1 MHAQHC
7 SSHVIA
13 LLLASCHSTGYNRV
27 AARTISTRHQK
38 PNEVAPGFTFSF
50 LKKISVATEN
60 GIPAE
65 ISRFSG
71 NFDRK
76 ELSNSK
82 FRNFGF
88 PAGIS
93 LYFTGIPVHFTE
105 K

>member
-1 MHAQHC
+1 MDAEC
-7 SSHVIA
+7 KE
-13 LLLASCHSTGYNRV
+13 TKG
-27 AARTISTRHQK
+27 ARGGLR
-38 PNEVAPGFTFSF
+38 AGFTFSF
-50 LKKISVATEN
+50 LKKISVATGN
-60 GIPAE
+60 GIPTE

-71 NFDRK
+71 IFDRK
-76 ELSNSK
+76 EFSNSK

>member
-1 MHAQHC
+1 
-7 SSHVIA
+7 
-13 LLLASCHSTGYNRV
+13 
-27 AARTISTRHQK
+27 
-38 PNEVAPGFTFSF
+38 
-50 LKKISVATEN
+50 VATGN

-71 NFDRK
+71 DFDWK
-76 ELSNSK
+76 EFSNSK

>member
-1 MHAQHC
+1 LFQVYILDALICLAAQ
-7 SSHVIA
+7 SSVIDVGA
-13 LLLASCHSTGYNRV
+13 
-27 AARTISTRHQK
+27 
-38 PNEVAPGFTFSF
+38 GFTFSS
-50 LKKISVATEN
+50 LKKISVGTGN

-71 NFDRK
+71 DFDWK
-76 ELSNSK
+76 EFSNSK